1 MNAKIIPRLVAFAW
15 SISFGAPCFAQ
26 GTFQNLDFE
35 SAIIPNGTQPG
46 LVLVSNAL
54 PGWSVYYGISQ
65 MTQIYYNNLSLG
77 SSRVNLV
84 SSNDPSGESAI
95 EGNFGV
101 IMQGGTTAA
110 SVSIRQTGLVP
121 DTAESIMFKANL
133 RGPVSLSLG
142 GQNIQF
148 TVIGSGP
155 NYTLYGGNIPP
166 SLAGQIAELEFFAP
180 HDSLP
185 DTGWNLDSIMFS
197 PSLIPEPGVL
207 TIFTFFGLLLGV
219 FGRRVRASHTFG
231 RGSRQA
237 VGDPFVTK

>member
-1 MNAKIIPRLVAFAW
+1 MKTKILNIVIASAALLTQVV
-15 SISFGAPCFAQ
+15 SGYAQ

-35 SAIIPNGTQPG
+35 SANIPNGTQPG
-46 LVLVSNAL
+46 LVLVTNAL

-121 DTAESIMFKANL
+121 DTAESIVFKANL
-133 RGPVSLSLG
+133 MGPVSLSLG

-166 SLAGQIAELEFFAP
+166 SLAGQMAELQFSVP
-180 HDSLP
+180 HDSLT
-185 DTGWNLDSIMFS
+185 DNVWVLDSIMFS
-197 PSLIPEPGVL
+197 PNIIPEPSTIGVCC
-207 TIFTFFGLLLGV
+207 IGGLL
-219 FGRRVRASHTFG
+219 FGFGYWRRKS
-231 RGSRQA
+231 
-237 VGDPFVTK
+237 D